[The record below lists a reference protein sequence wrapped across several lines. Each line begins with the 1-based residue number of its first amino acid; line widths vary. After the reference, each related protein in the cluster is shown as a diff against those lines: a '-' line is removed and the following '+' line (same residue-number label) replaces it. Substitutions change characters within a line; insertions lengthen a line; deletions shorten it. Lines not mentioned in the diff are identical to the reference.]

1 MAQKGWTHI
10 IVGAG
15 AAGCVLAHRLSENR
29 DFNVLLIEA
38 GGSGAMDPTLK
49 VPMMTAVLLRGKRH
63 VWQYLSDEEAGLEK
77 RRISLPRGKV
87 LGGQPR
93 LTAWSMPVD
102 WGLIMT
108 SGHNLGWLIG
118 HGLRCALLLKSEIYC
133 GKNNSELHNQT
144 GLLTVSDRQKP
155 LSPLVD
161 AFVEAGISAGYPR
174 CMDFN
179 HPDAE
184 GFGFYDFTIRNG
196 HRESAATAFLKSALN
211 RKNLQIQTG
220 CEVSKIIFNQYQAT
234 AIEVLLSG
242 KKAFSCRT
250 RNHLMCRCNRLTQHI
265 IALWYRAS
273 TGIGRSKG

>member
-87 LGGQPR
+87 LGGS
-93 LTAWSMPVD
+93 TAINGMVYARGLGIDYDQWAQSGLADWSWSKVRP
-102 WGLIMT
+102 
-108 SGHNLGWLIG
+108 SF
-118 HGLRCALLLKSEIYC
+118 LRSENYC
-133 GKNNSELHNQT
+133 GKNNSKLHNQT
-144 GLLTVSDRQKP
+144 GLLAVSGRQKP
-155 LSPLVD
+155 LSPLVE

-179 HPDAE
+179 HPNAE

-220 CEVSKIIFNQYQAT
+220 CEVNKIIFNRDKAT
-234 AIEVLLSG
+234 AVEVLLSG
-242 KKAFSCRT
+242 EKKRFDVVCCYICLISSQA
-250 RNHLMCRCNRLTQHI
+250 QD
-265 IALWYRAS
+265 
-273 TGIGRSKG
+273 G